1 MKREERLLT
10 FQGSEVWLRR
20 HMGYDLQS
28 TCLRS
33 SRRSDNI
40 PMHALIPHSHF
51 GADYCGCLME
61 VVEANEAR
69 FICNECGLSS
79 RRRMSP
85 VSSWRWNLARPPAL
99 TGARVNRSEEHTS

>member
-1 MKREERLLT
+1 
-10 FQGSEVWLRR
+10 
-20 HMGYDLQS
+20 
-28 TCLRS
+28 
-33 SRRSDNI
+33 
-40 PMHALIPHSHF
+40 MHALIPHSDF

-99 TGARVNRSEEHTS
+99 TGARVNQITSLSEVFAFRGQFCGQGSGL